1 MPDISFLSTS
11 INILTTVLQ
20 PTIAARAQAYA
31 AYALQSIKQHIEQQG
46 VGAKYSTAAE
56 YVSQQAFI
64 NRSAFK
70 PVGKKGEAKKGSKPK
85 ASMFIKGGYKQLK
98 SLQGLKSD
106 TVNLV
111 YTYDMLNDIDV
122 LHVQQQG
129 AFTAH
134 ATIGAKAAEQV
145 TKLAA
150 NRKRYGNFLHP
161 QHTIMQPHN
170 ERLVA
175 DIAKDVKAAL
185 GAR

>member
-20 PTIAARAQAYA
+20 PTIAAKAQAYA
-31 AYALQSIKQHIEQQG
+31 ALALHDIKKNIEQQG

-56 YVSQQAFI
+56 YVSQQSFI

-70 PVGKKGEAKKGSKPK
+70 PVGKKGESKKGSKPK
-85 ASMFIKGGYKQLK
+85 TSMYVKGGYKQLK

-111 YTYDMLNDIDV
+111 YTYDMLNDVDV
-122 LHVQQQG
+122 LHVQQSG
-129 AFTAH
+129 DFAVH
-134 ATIGAKAAEQV
+134 ATIGAKAGEQKA
-145 TKLAA
+145 KLAA

-161 QHTIMQPHN
+161 QHDIMQPHN
-170 ERLVA
+170 KRLVA
-175 DIAKDVKAAL
+175 DIAKDVKQAL
-185 GAR
+185 GAK